1 MTRDVSTVINELR
14 ATGGDTTDV
23 EVKSAAG
30 GLPESLTAT
39 LSALAN
45 LPGGGTIILGLDE
58 RTGFRP
64 VGLKDPQ
71 RLKQGLGTKARSY
84 VPPVQ
89 LTISDGLVDGQPVV
103 IAEVHESD
111 QSTKPCRV
119 AATGTAY
126 LRSYD
131 GDFAL
136 SAVEEQGFLVSRT
149 PPLFDRE
156 PVDGA
161 VPEDLDPALINAFV
175 ASVRDRDR
183 RGLGRFDDD
192 RELLHRAGITL
203 GDGRPT
209 TAGLLA
215 LGRHPQE
222 FFPRFV
228 IQVAAES
235 RPGDPIGVR
244 ARDQATITG
253 PIPHMLDAA
262 MAWARRAFS
271 TSIVTMADGS
281 VHDRPEYPLIAF
293 RELIAN
299 ALVHRDLD
307 HWSAGAAIEV
317 RLRRDRLVIT
327 SPGGL
332 YGITVDRL
340 GREGVTSARNARLVA
355 ICQHVKTPDTG
366 SRVIEALASGI
377 PIVTASLAEHALPPA
392 TYIDSGIRF
401 TALLRQPA
409 SHTPPALDLTPTQLT
424 IYQALSSQPQDVA
437 ALQSELGHAS
447 STIRKGL
454 HVLRTLGLVHQD
466 GGRGRPTTYRRTA
479 NDSTRG

>member
-1 MTRDVSTVINELR
+1 MVDALR
-14 ATGGDTTDV
+14 AAGGDTTGV
-23 EVKSAAG
+23 EVKAAAS
-30 GLPESLTAT
+30 GLPESLMAT

-45 LPGGGTIILGLDE
+45 RPGGGTLILGLDE
-58 RTGFRP
+58 RAGFLP
-64 VGLKDPQ
+64 VALKNPQ
-71 RLKQGLGTKARSY
+71 LLKQGLANKARAF
-84 VPPVQ
+84 VPPVR
-89 LTISDGLVDGQPVV
+89 LTIDDGLVDGQPVV
-103 IAEVHESD
+103 VAEVHETD
-111 QSTKPCRV
+111 PSTKPCRV
-119 AATGTAY
+119 ASTGIAY
-126 LRSYD
+126 LRGYD

-136 SAVEEQGFLVSRT
+136 SQVEEQGFLAART
-149 PPLFDRE
+149 PPLFDRA

-161 VPEDLDPALINAFV
+161 GPDDLDPALLAAFV
-175 ASVRDRDR
+175 ESVRDRDR

-192 RELLHRAGITL
+192 RELLRRAGVTRD
-203 GDGRPT
+203 DGRPT

-228 IQVAAES
+228 IQAAAEP
-235 RPGDPIGVR
+235 RPDDPASVR

-271 TSIVTMADGS
+271 TSIVTTAEGN
-281 VHDRPEYPLIAF
+281 VQDRPEYPLVAF

-307 HWSAGAAIEV
+307 HWSSGTAIEI

-366 SRVIEALASGI
+366 SRIIEALASGI
-377 PIVTASLAEHALPPA
+377 PIITAALTEHGLPPA
-392 TYIDSGIRF
+392 TFIDSGIRF
-401 TALLRQPA
+401 TALLRHPA
-409 SHTPPALDLTPTQLT
+409 SDTRPVSDLTPTQLAV
-424 IYQALSSQPQDVA
+424 YQALASRPRNVA
-437 ALQSELGHAS
+437 ALQHELGHAA
-447 STIRKGL
+447 STVRKALHEL
-454 HVLRTLGLVHQD
+454 HVRGLIQHN
-466 GGRGRPTTYRRTA
+466 GGRGRPTTYRRT
-479 NDSTRG
+479 DDRPGS

>member
-1 MTRDVSTVINELR
+1 MPRDLSSLIDALR
-14 ATGGDTTDV
+14 AAGGDFTDV
-23 EVKSAAG
+23 EVKTAAG
-30 GLPESLTAT
+30 GLPESLAAS

-64 VGLKDPQ
+64 AGLKDPQ
-71 RLKQGLGTKARSY
+71 LLKQGLATRARAF
-84 VPPVQ
+84 VPPVR
-89 LTISDGLVDGQPVV
+89 LTIDDGLVDGQPVV
-103 IAEVHESD
+103 IAKVHECD
-111 QSTKPCRV
+111 PSTKPCRV
-119 AATGTAY
+119 ASTGIAY
-126 LRSYD
+126 LRGYD

-136 SAVEEQGFLVSRT
+136 STVEEQGFLAART
-149 PPLFDRE
+149 PPHFDRA
-156 PVDGA
+156 PVAGA
-161 VPEDLDPALINAFV
+161 GPGDLDPELLASFV
-175 ASVRDRDR
+175 QGVRERDR

-192 RELLHRAGITL
+192 RELVRRAGVTDD
-203 GDGRPT
+203 DGRPT

-235 RPGDPIGVR
+235 HAGDPAGVR

-253 PIPHMLDAA
+253 PIPHMLDTA
-262 MAWARRAFS
+262 MAWARGTFR
-271 TSIVTMADGS
+271 TSIVTSADGN
-281 VHDRPEYPLIAF
+281 VHDQPEYPLVAF

-307 HWSAGAAIEV
+307 HWSAGTAIEV
-317 RLRRDRLVIT
+317 RLRHDRLVVT

-340 GREGVTSARNARLVA
+340 GHEGVTSARNARLVA

-377 PIVTASLAEHALPPA
+377 PIVTEALAERGLPPA
-392 TYIDSGIRF
+392 TFVDNGIRF
-401 TALLRQPA
+401 TALLRHRAPNTRPA
-409 SHTPPALDLTPTQLT
+409 MNLTATQLA
-424 IYQALSSQPQDVA
+424 IYQALGSRPRDA
-437 ALQSELGHAS
+437 TALQPELGLAD

-454 HVLRTLGLVHQD
+454 HALRLLGLVHQD
-466 GGRGRPTTYRRTA
+466 GGRGRPTTYRRTVS
-479 NDSTRG
+479 D